1 MPRSSQY
8 RWKVPLVNWDP
19 LSVMIRF
26 GTPNLHMMDLMN
38 FTADCL
44 LILTTGVASDHLVNL
59 LMATYRNQYPP
70 MAWGNGPTKSSPHTA
85 KGHEGRIICSVCV
98 GMWICL
104 AWN

>member
-8 RWKVPLVNWDP
+8 PWKAPLVNWDS

-44 LILTTGVASDHLVNL
+44 LILTTGVASGHLVNL
-59 LMATYRNQYPP
+59 SMVTYRNRYPP
-70 MAWGNGPTKSSPHTA
+70 SARGKWPHD
-85 KGHEGRIICSVCV
+85 VQP
-98 GMWICL
+98 
-104 AWN
+104 